1 MGGCAAGIFLQV
13 TGPAYETPAESRLY
27 ASLGADTVGMSTAT
41 EAIALHHMGA
51 RVLGINC
58 ITNIAT
64 LDHDIVTSHD
74 QVTDAAEQASEDM
87 IALVKATV
95 VAMGKE

>member
-1 MGGCAAGIFLQV
+1 M
-13 TGPAYETPAESRLY
+13 
-27 ASLGADTVGMSTAT
+27 
-41 EAIALHHMGA
+41 
-51 RVLGINC
+51 LGINC

-64 LDHDIVTSHD
+64 LDNDIVTSHD